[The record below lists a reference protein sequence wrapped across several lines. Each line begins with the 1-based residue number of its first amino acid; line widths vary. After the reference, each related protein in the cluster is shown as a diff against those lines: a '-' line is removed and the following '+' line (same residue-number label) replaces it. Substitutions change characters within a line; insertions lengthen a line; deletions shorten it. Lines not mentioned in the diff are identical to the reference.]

1 MADEPRP
8 DRPALD
14 IHFPPSL
21 ASLRPRLDALLD
33 DFDPFAVEE
42 TGHGARRVW
51 FFAPGARDAAAR
63 AIQQALGRDG
73 AQVVPRDLPDD
84 GWAERSQAELA
95 AIRVGTI
102 VVAPPWDPPARDA
115 PALVVEIV
123 PSTGFGTGHH
133 ASTRLCL
140 VLMQRMHKDLAATPR
155 VIDLGTG
162 SGVLAIAAVR
172 LGARAATGVE
182 RDPDA
187 LRNARENVERNRV
200 AGAIDLLEADFTLP
214 APQTTSIGTASVVTA
229 NLTGSLFAAQAPAVL
244 QHVAPGGLLVAS
256 GFTDGEEAGVRAAL
270 RAAGAVVAREIED
283 HWVGLA
289 FRRSAAVGPR

>member
-1 MADEPRP
+1 MADGPRP

-14 IHFPPSL
+14 IQLPPAP

-51 FFAPGARDAAAR
+51 FFSTRARDAAAC
-63 AIQQALGRDG
+63 AIHRALGRDG
-73 AQVVPRDLPDD
+73 AHAVPRDLPDD
-84 GWAERSQAELA
+84 GWAERSQAGLVA
-95 AIRVGTI
+95 VTVGTI
-102 VVAPPWDPPARDA
+102 VVAPPWDPPAPDA
-115 PALVVEIV
+115 PDLVVEIV

-140 VLMQRMHKDLAATPR
+140 TLMQRMQEDLAATPR

-162 SGVLAIAAVR
+162 SGVLAIAALR

-200 AGAIDLLEADFTLP
+200 AGAIDLHEADFTLA
-214 APQTTSIGTASVVTA
+214 APQPASSGTASVVTA
-229 NLTGSLFAAQAPAVL
+229 NLTGSVFAAHAPAVL
-244 QHVAPGGLLVAS
+244 QYVASGGLLIAS
-256 GFTDGEEAGVRAAL
+256 GFTDDEEAGVRAAL
-270 RAAGAVVAREIED
+270 RPAGPVVARETED

-289 FRRSAAVGPR
+289 FRRTTATGSR

>member
-14 IHFPPSL
+14 IHLPPAL

-42 TGHGARRVW
+42 TGQGTRRVW
-51 FFAPGARDAAAR
+51 FFSPGARDAAAR

-73 AQVVPRDLPDD
+73 AQAVPRNLPDD

-95 AIRVGTI
+95 AIRVGGI

-140 VLMQRMHKDLAATPR
+140 TLMQRMHKDLAATPR

-214 APQTTSIGTASVVTA
+214 SPQTTSIGAASVVTA

-270 RAAGAVVAREIED
+270 RAAGAVVARAIED

-289 FRRSAAVGPR
+289 FRRSTAVGPR